1 MFSVYVGSK
10 TYINA
15 AVRTVR
21 IETLAEGCGLCAHG
35 DTEKDGNSGEKTNH
49 VDRGYR
55 MRKNR

>member
-35 DTEKDGNSGEKTNH
+35 DTEEDGDGGEKTDHFNW
-49 VDRGYR
+49 GYR
-55 MRKNR
+55 